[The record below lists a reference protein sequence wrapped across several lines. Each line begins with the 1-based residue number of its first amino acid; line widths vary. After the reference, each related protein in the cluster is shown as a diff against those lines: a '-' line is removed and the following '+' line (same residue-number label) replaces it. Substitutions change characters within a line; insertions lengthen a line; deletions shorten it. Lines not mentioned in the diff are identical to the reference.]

1 MLLFMLFLGL
11 WYSVGVAS
19 RSYKC
24 GPAAGGFSPFAVFAD
39 VAVFK
44 EWIVNAIL
52 NDSEPL

>member
-1 MLLFMLFLGL
+1 MCLFTLLLGL

-24 GPAAGGFSPFAVFAD
+24 GPAAGGFFPFAVFAD